1 MVLNFYRKA
10 LQTLLSDTAAVI
22 MVVISSTGSS
32 PGRQGFLMMV
42 TKEFMF
48 GTIGGGMMEHKLVEL
63 SKDLLSSG
71 RFEPFIR
78 KQVHMS
84 EAAKD
89 KSGMICS
96 GEQVIA
102 FYYLDKSD
110 ISTIEEIVNE
120 TDACIRYTEKGFSST
135 NELAAFPEVQITDE
149 SRWTFLQSKKHEA
162 NVYIFGGGHVGLALC
177 EVLSLLDFEIHLF
190 DNRPGLNTMETNHY
204 ANSKQVIR
212 YEESSRYVPEG
223 HNNYVV
229 IMSFGYRTDETILK
243 SLYGRQFKYIGMM
256 GSDEKIR
263 KMKESL
269 MKEGYA
275 QEYFESIHAPI
286 GLDIKSETAH
296 EIAVSIAAQL
306 ISAKNRSIAD
316 HN

>member
-1 MVLNFYRKA
+1 MVLNFYRRV
-10 LQTLLSDTAAVI
+10 LQSLQSGDAAVL

-32 PGRQGFLMMV
+32 PGRKGFLMLV
-42 TKEFMF
+42 TKSSMF

-63 SKDLLSSG
+63 SKDLLNSG

-84 EAAKD
+84 EAARD

-110 ISTIEEIVNE
+110 IHTIEGIANNP
-120 TDACIRYTEKGFSST
+120 DACVYYTEEGINSAEEISF
-135 NELAAFPEVQITDE
+135 LPDVEVTDE
-149 SRWTFLQSKKHEA
+149 SKWQYFQSKKHEA
-162 NVYIFGGGHVGLALC
+162 KVYIFGGGHVGSALC
-177 EVLSLLDFEIHLF
+177 EVLSKLDFEIHLF

-223 HNNYVV
+223 QQSYVV
-229 IMSFGYRTDETILK
+229 IISFGYRTDETILK
-243 SLYGRQFKYIGMM
+243 SLYGRNFRYIGMM

-263 KMKESL
+263 KMKEGL
-269 MKEGYA
+269 MMEGYA
-275 QEYFESIHAPI
+275 QEYFDSIHAPI
-286 GLDIKSETAH
+286 GMDIKSETAH
-296 EIAVSIAAQL
+296 EIAVSVAAQL
-306 ISAKNRSIAD
+306 ISAKNRSKAD
-316 HN
+316 HI

>member
-1 MVLNFYRKA
+1 MVLNFYRKV
-10 LQTLLSDTAAVI
+10 LQTLLSDSEAVI
-22 MVVISSTGSS
+22 MIVISSTGSS

-42 TKEFMF
+42 AKEIMF

-63 SKDLLSSG
+63 SKELTDNG
-71 RFEPFIR
+71 RFRPFI
-78 KQVHMS
+78 KYQLHKS

-102 FYYLDKSD
+102 FYYVDKSD
-110 ISTIEEIVNE
+110 ISTIENIVNE
-120 TDACIRYTEKGFSST
+120 SEACISYTEAGISSSNKLT
-135 NELAAFPEVQITDE
+135 ATSEVQIINE
-149 SRWTFLQSKKHEA
+149 SKWTFVQSKKHEA

-177 EVLSLLDFEIHLF
+177 EILSLLDFEIHLF
-190 DNRPGLNTMETNHY
+190 DNRPGLNTMEMNHY
-204 ANSKQVIR
+204 ANSKQVIN
-212 YEESSRYVPEG
+212 YEESSRYVPERQQS
-223 HNNYVV
+223 YVV

-275 QEYFESIHAPI
+275 QEYSDSIHAPI
-286 GLDIKSETAH
+286 GINIKSETAY
-296 EIAVSIAAQL
+296 EIAVSVAAELIAV
-306 ISAKNRSIAD
+306 KNKSRRVEG
-316 HN
+316 